1 MVLPILVV
9 LVAAAPVKLA
19 APSLQAVGID
29 AAKANFL
36 SEYLAQQLAGNGV
49 RVTTSSEIAT
59 LIGIERQR
67 QLMTCADTADS
78 CMAELAGALGVDGV
92 ITGSLAKTETG
103 SYVVAVK
110 IVNAR
115 DGAQLALASGR
126 FKNED
131 AVVDF
136 FTAEAPRLAREVTF
150 ALRPDAQPPAV
161 TEAPPQVDTSSAA
174 SEPKSKRWVPLAVG
188 SALVAGGAV
197 SYFLA
202 QGDAS
207 RLSKGDSSI
216 TAGNQL
222 KDAVRSGQRKE
233 TAGFFLL
240 GAGLG
245 AAASGAALMGDAPRN
260 RAFIPIAAG
269 GAVVIGGAAL
279 VGLAS
284 ADAARIRDGDNG
296 IIDSSALSGAIR
308 AGRTKEVVGYGLLGL
323 GFGALVTGGVSYLLG
338 TAAPASAGL
347 EVSSTG
353 AALSLTGTLP

>member
-1 MVLPILVV
+1 MVLPILLV
-9 LVAAAPVKLA
+9 LVAAAPVEPVKLA

-29 AAKANFL
+29 AAKATFL
-36 SEYLAQQLAGNGV
+36 SEYLAQQLAGHGV

-59 LIGIERQR
+59 LIGLERQR
-67 QLMTCADTADS
+67 QLMNCADTADS
-78 CMAELAGALGVDGV
+78 CMAEFAGALGVDGV

-110 IVNAR
+110 IVSAR

-150 ALRPDAQPPAV
+150 ALRPDAQSPAV
-161 TEAPPQVDTSSAA
+161 TRAPPQVDTSSAA
-174 SEPKSKRWVPLAVG
+174 SEPGSKRWVPLAVG
-188 SALVAGGAV
+188 GALVAGGAV

-207 RLSKGDSSI
+207 RVSKGDSSI

-222 KDAVRSGQRKE
+222 KDAVRSGQQKE

-240 GAGLG
+240 GAGIG
-245 AAASGAALMGDAPRN
+245 AAVSGAALMGDAPRN

-279 VGLAS
+279 
-284 ADAARIRDGDNG
+284 I
-296 IIDSSALSGAIR
+296 
-308 AGRTKEVVGYGLLGL
+308 LLGN
-323 GFGALVTGGVSYLLG
+323 
-338 TAAPASAGL
+338 AAPASAGL
-347 EVSSTG
+347 EVSPTG
-353 AALSLTGTLP
+353 AALSLTGTFP